1 MLPILNLPP
10 KTVNEIRT
18 YGINWGAR
26 FQSGEYITSSVWNV
40 PNGLEVRSVGLS
52 QEYSSVALITVAGGL
67 ARKKYRIINRIS
79 TSTGQLLEIA
89 ANLEVHSY
97 A

>member
-10 KTVNEIRT
+10 KTVNEIQYFT
-18 YGINWGAR
+18 GINWGAR

-67 ARKKYRIINRIS
+67 AQKVSHY
-79 TSTGQLLEIA
+79 Q
-89 ANLEVHSY
+89 SY
-97 A
+97 QHQHWTAPRDCS